1 MITDKSRYEKI
12 QTLLDRAHEFPG
24 QYLHKF
30 IGANSPA
37 FHAAVAE
44 MESVFP
50 TLKLQIRRESE
61 AGKYSAYTFDFHAQ
75 SSDEVILLV
84 EVTGNL
90 AGLVAVY

>member
-1 MITDKSRYEKI
+1 MISDKSRYEKI
-12 QTLLDRAHEFPG
+12 QALLDRAHEFPG
-24 QYLHKF
+24 PYLHKF
-30 IGANSPA
+30 IGLNSPG

-50 TLKLQIRRESE
+50 GLTLQTRRESE
-61 AGKYSAYTFDFHAQ
+61 GGKYSAYTFNFQAEN
-75 SSDEVILLV
+75 SDQVILLV

>member
-1 MITDKSRYEKI
+1 MITEKSRYEKI

-30 IGANSPA
+30 IGMNSPA

-50 TLKLQIRRESE
+50 KLKLQIRRESE
-61 AGKYSAYTFDFHAQ
+61 AGKYTAYTFNFHAQ
-75 SSDEVILLV
+75 NSDEVILLV

-90 AGLVAVY
+90 AGLVAVN